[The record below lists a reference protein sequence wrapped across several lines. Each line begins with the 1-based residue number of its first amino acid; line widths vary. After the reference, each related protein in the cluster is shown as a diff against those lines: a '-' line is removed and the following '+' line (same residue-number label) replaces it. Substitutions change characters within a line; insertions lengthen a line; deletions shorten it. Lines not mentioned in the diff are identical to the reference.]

1 MLYLVRKED
10 LAIACLDT
18 AKDDYI
24 SFQPLSENLF
34 CIGGCLLYN
43 FTDDHIEIKMKELG
57 LSIEDYV
64 IMNFEEVL
72 ALILNIKEGK

>member
-18 AKDDYI
+18 AKDSYL

-43 FTDDHIEIKMKELG
+43 FTREEHIEIKMKELG
-57 LSIEDYV
+57 LSIEDYSILTFV
-64 IMNFEEVL
+64 EVL
-72 ALILNIKEGK
+72 YICQNILND